1 MQGKVYKI
9 EEKNSHKLYAAKLY
23 CTQEEEII
31 TNVKN
36 DKNLNYLL

>member
-9 EEKNSHKLYAAKLY
+9 EEKHSRKLYAAKLY

-31 TNVKN
+31 SNVKIY
-36 DKNLNYLL
+36 KN